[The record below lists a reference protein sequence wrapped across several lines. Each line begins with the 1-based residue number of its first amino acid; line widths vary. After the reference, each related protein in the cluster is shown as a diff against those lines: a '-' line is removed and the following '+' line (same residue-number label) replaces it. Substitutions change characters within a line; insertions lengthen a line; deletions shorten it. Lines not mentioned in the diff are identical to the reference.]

1 METTQNEHLD
11 WNFPQQ
17 FYNQLELL
25 FTRPN
30 IQIPDQYIRKQDGV
44 HLSSIQ
50 MVFKYWTIWHPTSF
64 QHLNTNL
71 VSIFKSPLCIKIIP
85 LNLLQVKR
93 RKEGLKRAKRWK
105 FQGLSLHQIFVQII
119 CFQLGNYIHSSIGLG
134 FMKLEPQLAQRA
146 LTS

>member
-30 IQIPDQYIRKQDGV
+30 IQIPDQYIRKQDGI

-64 QHLNTNL
+64 QPFEYQPSCN
-71 VSIFKSPLCIKIIP
+71 IQIP
-85 LNLLQVKR
+85 TV
-93 RKEGLKRAKRWK
+93 
-105 FQGLSLHQIFVQII
+105 HQ
-119 CFQLGNYIHSSIGLG
+119 NYP
-134 FMKLEPQLAQRA
+134 F
-146 LTS
+146 